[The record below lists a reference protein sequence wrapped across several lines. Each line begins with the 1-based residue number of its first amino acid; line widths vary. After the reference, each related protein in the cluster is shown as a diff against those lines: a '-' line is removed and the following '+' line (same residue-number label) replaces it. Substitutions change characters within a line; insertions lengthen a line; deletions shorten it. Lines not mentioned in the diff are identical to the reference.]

1 MSQRVTAKRVA
12 AQQNNIGCQH
22 DCADADSKSI
32 WKPKRFPD
40 IDREHDQKEK
50 CQIKKISM
58 HILHNQRER
67 AFTPVALARLTDGA
81 RRRIGPERFVICAAK
96 VITREPKASGRPKN

>member
-12 AQQNNIGCQH
+12 AQQNNIDRKH
-22 DCADADSKSI
+22 NRADANSKSI
-32 WKPKRFPD
+32 WKPKRFPN

-58 HILHNQRER
+58 HILHNERER

-81 RRRIGPERFVICAAK
+81 RRRIGPERFVICAAI
-96 VITREPKASGRPKN
+96 VITGEPKAGGRPKN